1 MPRQDDD
8 LDQVPWWDAQALRMA
23 ETIERSIVRLRLQ
36 SQGEF
41 IAIINAIEMQLESR
55 QTVPEVVQLLTDSLR
70 ALAVARYIEERHRR
84 RLDQRLGEL
93 VDRIRMVS
101 SSSGEKR

>member
-70 ALAVARYIEERHRR
+70 ALAVARYIEDPLKR
-84 RLDQRLGEL
+84 RLDQRLAEL